1 MECFCC
7 HWTLAIK
14 VGILRLRSFLELV
27 LKSVYQQQSIQGKK
41 HKHYSVFS
49 IYCFNLRNAI
59 TFIKRLEM
67 FKNKVKWRF
76 GTTAMKILVCINK
89 IRYSTYQ
96 SVKCIYLIYTS
107 ILLHENRFVKE
118 I

>member
-1 MECFCC
+1 
-7 HWTLAIK
+7 
-14 VGILRLRSFLELV
+14 
-27 LKSVYQQQSIQGKK
+27 
-41 HKHYSVFS
+41 
-49 IYCFNLRNAI
+49 
-59 TFIKRLEM
+59 M

-96 SVKCIYLIYTS
+96 SVKWYIHVLVYYCMKIDCL
-107 ILLHENRFVKE
+107 KE

>member
-1 MECFCC
+1 
-7 HWTLAIK
+7 
-14 VGILRLRSFLELV
+14 
-27 LKSVYQQQSIQGKK
+27 
-41 HKHYSVFS
+41 
-49 IYCFNLRNAI
+49 
-59 TFIKRLEM
+59 M

-107 ILLHENRFVKE
+107 ILLHENRFLKE

>member
-1 MECFCC
+1 
-7 HWTLAIK
+7 
-14 VGILRLRSFLELV
+14 
-27 LKSVYQQQSIQGKK
+27 
-41 HKHYSVFS
+41 
-49 IYCFNLRNAI
+49 
-59 TFIKRLEM
+59 M

-96 SVKCIYLIYTS
+96 SVKCIYLIYTCTS
-107 ILLHENRFVKE
+107 IYYCMKIDFLKE